1 MFEFHWWN
9 SRIIAV
15 SNNMCWTSTQWLDAL
30 DVLPA
35 LEERPALYF
44 TWWLGLGI
52 VIQCHHCPPPL
63 RGLELK
69 LRAAGLRRKHCSQL
83 TTFCKILSFI
93 LPFKNF
99 CRPLFKHA
107 AVGEHSAGEGQ
118 YFPLLFTRPVAESWR
133 YYGTS
138 GENVRQVK
146 APAAS

>member
-1 MFEFHWWN
+1 
-9 SRIIAV
+9 
-15 SNNMCWTSTQWLDAL
+15 MCWTEYPVTGRTGRIACLRRKA
-30 DVLPA
+30 
-35 LEERPALYF
+35 F
-44 TWWLGLGI
+44 TLFYL
-52 VIQCHHCPPPL
+52 VIRSGNRDQCHHCPPPL

-107 AVGEHSAGEGQ
+107 AVGEHSAVEGQ

-138 GENVRQVK
+138 GKNVRQVK